1 MLERSW
7 FVVFCWGLVVVYR
20 RNRGWMDMEI
30 RGGGSKL
37 GRLEGGKIL
46 VVIYC
51 MKEECIINEEKNKK
65 INLKNL

>member
-1 MLERSW
+1 
-7 FVVFCWGLVVVYR
+7 
-20 RNRGWMDMEI
+20 MDMEI

-65 INLKNL
+65 INSKNL